1 MNPLIQVVRFF
12 PRVKRMKM
20 RSSHKK
26 SNPFERPIKA
36 RTLIAAVQ
44 SMVERLGL
52 NDAEV
57 TVSDNKRF
65 LNISCYG
72 ADGRSAQIC
81 LVEDVFKGV
90 G

>member
-1 MNPLIQVVRFF
+1 M
-12 PRVKRMKM
+12 
-20 RSSHKK
+20 SD
-26 SNPFERPIKA
+26 PFERPIKA
-36 RTLIAAVQ
+36 RTLLRSFQ
-44 SMVERLGL
+44 SAVERLGL

-72 ADGRSAQIC
+72 ADERRASIC
-81 LVEDVFKGV
+81 LVEDVFEGV